1 MNKKRMIREGIIVI
15 IALAIGLVTTF
26 FINIIREKPAGQVQQ
41 ALASQI
47 IRFHVLA
54 NSDTTEDQ
62 ALKNKVRDAVLADM
76 EALLS
81 STEDIEETRAIIN
94 DNIDRIKEVS
104 KRVIEENNK
113 DYNVNVK
120 LENALFP
127 TRAYSDMIL
136 PTGEYEALR
145 IEIGEAKGQ
154 NWWCVMFPP
163 LCFVD
168 ATHSVIPKST
178 QTTLQNV
185 LTEEE
190 YSSIL
195 RAQTEEDIPLVVR
208 FKIID
213 VMNESTA
220 RQRDKN
226 TGIMAKLFG
235 RPFMSR

>member
-1 MNKKRMIREGIIVI
+1 MNKKILREGIII
-15 IALAIGLVTTF
+15 TIALSLGLLSTF
-26 FINIIREKPAGQVQQ
+26 LISIAREKPAGEVQQ

-54 NSDTTEDQ
+54 NSDTAEDQ
-62 ALKNKVRDAVLADM
+62 ALKNKVRDAVLEDM
-76 EALLS
+76 EEILS
-81 STEDIEETRAIIN
+81 ATENIEETRSIIN
-94 DNIDRIKEVS
+94 DNLDRIKAVS
-104 KRVIEENNK
+104 ENIIKENDK
-113 DYNVNVK
+113 AYKVNVK

-168 ATHSVIPKST
+168 STHSFIPENT
-178 QTTLQNV
+178 QKTLQNV

-190 YSSIL
+190 YKGIL
-195 RAQTEEDIPLVVR
+195 QAQKEEDIPLVVR
-208 FKIID
+208 FKILD
-213 VMNESTA
+213 VVNDTTA
-220 RQRDKN
+220 RQKEKN